1 MIRRLFHLPN
11 TSARAQRDLEAE
23 FAFHFHERTEEL
35 MAQGRTREEAEREV
49 RERFG
54 DANEYRR
61 QARAIDERMLKQQ
74 RRVDVADALGR
85 ALGHAARALARS
97 PIFSIVAVLTLA
109 LGIGATTAI
118 FTVLDRVVLRPLPYP
133 SANRLVKIRSSV
145 SGATVSG
152 FWGVSVAGYY
162 EYRRHNHTFE
172 DIGAFQSWMPT
183 LTDEGSAER
192 VRGALVTAS
201 LVRVLGLRA
210 AIGRAV
216 TAVDDHPGVP
226 SVVVLGNA
234 LWKRR
239 YGSDPSIVGKPIDV
253 EGTRMT
259 VIGVMANGMEL
270 PDERVDLWLPLP
282 IDSLAPPVNDH
293 SLSVVGRL
301 KTGVTIDDAQRDLES
316 LTRRFPELFPGSY
329 SPGFMRNYHF
339 TADVVSARDVILGT
353 IGRVLWILLASV
365 GLVLLIACANVAN
378 LYMVRLELRQRE
390 VAIRR
395 ALGASRLYVTLH
407 YLSES
412 LLIAVAA
419 GTIGLGL
426 AWTGIHVLL
435 SIAPSSIPRLAEV
448 HLDVAT
454 VLFAAALSL
463 CIGLAFGLL
472 PSLRKESVDLGARE
486 GARGTTASRGQL
498 ATRDVLLVGQVALAL
513 VLLADAA
520 LLVQSFRN
528 LRNARP
534 GFDPSNVATFTIS
547 LPRSTYQNYQ
557 GVETFYRR
565 LNERLAGMPG
575 VSAVGITESLPLDQF
590 SGAACGLIFSEDKP
604 LGRGESAPCVPKPL
618 VGPTYFAAMHIPV
631 RGRTPTWTE
640 TEQGNAG
647 VVISETLARLLW
659 PGEDALGKT
668 ISNSNQ
674 PPFYRIVG
682 VAADVRDQGL
692 DQPPQAIIYYPLIPA
707 TGTHLWSPPANVR
720 VVVRVRSDN
729 PLALTDG
736 IRRAVAEL
744 DPHVPIANLESMD
757 VIVARS
763 MARTS
768 FATLLLGISAAMAL
782 LLSAIGV
789 FGAIAFVVSQRR
801 REIGVRIA
809 LGARPAGV
817 SGRIVVQAL
826 RLGVIGA
833 ALGLVAA
840 LGTTRV
846 LHSLLV
852 GISPN
857 DPRILTTATTIV
869 LGVVAV
875 ASFLPARRASRV
887 SPVEALRAE

>member
-1 MIRRLFHLPN
+1 MIRCLFRLPN

-23 FAFHFHERTEEL
+23 FAFHLREREEEL
-35 MAQGRTREEAEREV
+35 MAHGMNRDDAKREV

-54 DANEYRR
+54 DVNEYRR
-61 QARAIDERMLKQQ
+61 QARAIDERILKQQ
-74 RRVDVADALGR
+74 RRVDVTDALR
-85 ALGHAARALARS
+85 RELSHAAHALVRS

-133 SANRLVKIRSSV
+133 DANRLVKIRSSV
-145 SGATVSG
+145 SGKTVTG
-152 FWGVSVAGYY
+152 TWGVSVAGYY

-172 DIGAFQSWMPT
+172 EIGAFASWLPT
-183 LTDEGSAER
+183 ITDEGSAER
-192 VRGALVTAS
+192 VRGAFVTGT

-210 AIGRAV
+210 AIGRPIT
-216 TAVDDHPGVP
+216 TADDHPGDP
-226 SVVVLGNA
+226 SVVVLGNE
-234 LWKRR
+234 LWTRR
-239 YGSDPSIVGKPIDV
+239 YGADPSIVGKSISV
-253 EGTRMT
+253 EGSRVT
-259 VIGVMANGMEL
+259 VIGVMRSGMEL
-270 PDERVDLWLPLP
+270 PDERVDLWLPLT

-293 SLSVVGRL
+293 SLRALGRL
-301 KTGVTIDDAQRDLES
+301 KPGVTTADAQRDLAA
-316 LTRRFPELFPGSY
+316 LTQHFPELFPGAYPSA
-329 SPGFMRNYHF
+329 FMRDYHF
-339 TADVVSARDVILGT
+339 TADVISARDEILGN
-353 IGRVLWILLASV
+353 IGGILWILLASV

-378 LYMVRLELRQRE
+378 LYLVRLELRQRE

-395 ALGASRLYVTLH
+395 ALGASWLYVTLH

-412 LLIAVAA
+412 SLIALAA
-419 GTIGLGL
+419 GATGL
-426 AWTGIHVLL
+426 ALAWSGIHLLL

-448 HLDVAT
+448 HLDAAT
-454 VLFAAALSL
+454 IVFAAGLSL
-463 CIGLAFGLL
+463 CIGLVFAIW
-472 PSLRKESVDLGARE
+472 PSLRQGSLDLGARE
-486 GARGTTASRGQL
+486 GARGATASRGQV

-528 LRNARP
+528 LRNAQP
-534 GFDPSNVATFTIS
+534 GFDPSGVATFTIS
-547 LPRSTYQNYQ
+547 LPHSTYRDYQ
-557 GVETFYRR
+557 SVETFYRR
-565 LNERLAGMPG
+565 LNERLAGIAD
-575 VSAVGITESLPLDQF
+575 VTAVGITESLPLDQF
-590 SGAACGLIFSEDKP
+590 SGAACGLIFAEDKP
-604 LGRGESAPCVPKPL
+604 LGRGESAPCIPKPL
-618 VGPTYFAAMHIPV
+618 VAPTYFEAMHIPV
-631 RGRTPTWTE
+631 RGRVPTWTE
-640 TEQGNAG
+640 TEQGTAG
-647 VVISETLARLLW
+647 VVISETLARRLW
-659 PGEDALGKT
+659 PGEEAVGKM
-668 ISNSNQ
+668 ISNSPQ
-674 PPFYRIVG
+674 PPLYRIVG
-682 VAADVRDQGL
+682 VAGDVRDQGL

-707 TGTHLWSPPANVR
+707 TGTHLWSPPRYVR
-720 VVVRVRSDN
+720 VVVRTHKDN
-729 PLALTDG
+729 PLALADG

-809 LGARPAGV
+809 LGARPASV
-817 SGRIVVQAL
+817 SGRIVLQAL

-833 ALGLVAA
+833 GVGIIAA
-840 LGTTRV
+840 LATTRV
-846 LHSLLV
+846 LTSLLV
-852 GISPN
+852 GISPSN
-857 DPRILTTATTIV
+857 PWILMIATAMV